1 MNFYLKYFLLFF
13 VLIGVGSIG
22 VLIYDHQFSS
32 NNISINSTKEE
43 SKKATQDN
51 QFNIQAENQASKKVE
66 DNETP
71 QSEEATVTQQKEE
84 STKATEKFNNN
95 SQETPELSTNSD
107 ELKVIDIQ
115 ESSSLEKENTTIEIS
130 KSNK

>member
-13 VLIGVGSIG
+13 ILIGVGSIG

-51 QFNIQAENQASKKVE
+51 QFNIQAENQENKKVE

-71 QSEEATVTQQKEE
+71 QSEEATVTQQKEG
-84 STKATEKFNNN
+84 STKVTEKSNNN
-95 SQETPELSTNSD
+95 SQETPEVSTNSD

-130 KSNK
+130 LNSK

>member
-13 VLIGVGSIG
+13 ILIGVGSIG

-32 NNISINSTKEE
+32 NNIPINSTKEE

-51 QFNIQAENQASKKVE
+51 QVNIQAENQENKKVE
-66 DNETP
+66 DNEIP

-84 STKATEKFNNN
+84 STKATEKSNNN
-95 SQETPELSTNSD
+95 SSETPEVSTNSD

-130 KSNK
+130 KSNE